1 MKEVGPP
8 PPAIT
13 NAEYKKIK
21 DQISNID
28 KIVEHFEDNTD

>member
-1 MKEVGPP
+1 VA
-8 PPAIT
+8 PAI

-28 KIVEHFEDNTD
+28 RMVEHFEDNTD